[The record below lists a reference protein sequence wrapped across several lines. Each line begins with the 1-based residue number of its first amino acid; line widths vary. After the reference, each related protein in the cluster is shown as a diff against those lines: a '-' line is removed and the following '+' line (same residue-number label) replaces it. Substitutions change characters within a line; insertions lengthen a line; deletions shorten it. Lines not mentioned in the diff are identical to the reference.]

1 VLGRVISQSEFAARL
16 PVGTD
21 VDAAL
26 TLFASGAP
34 LRTRRASDGAAA
46 RHGQDKQ
53 PHGVGLDRMVDVR
66 KSLLSFS
73 RVEGAPLRASL
84 DWPDGELVRFRVAVS
99 HEGSARPIEV
109 CRALFGDEATAH
121 ADLARLGLW
130 GGAGGELVDPL
141 DTATLRHRPAIIAA
155 PEADG
160 PAEPPS
166 LSL

>member
-1 VLGRVISQSEFAARL
+1 LDGAGARC
-16 PVGTD
+16 
-21 VDAAL
+21 AC
-26 TLFASGAP
+26 GAP

-73 RVEGAPLRASL
+73 RVEGASLRASL

-109 CRALFGDEATAH
+109 CRALFGDEAA
-121 ADLARLGLW
+121 AQVELARLSLW
-130 GGAGGELVDPL
+130 GGAGGELIDPL
-141 DTATLRHRPAIIAA
+141 NTAALRHRPAVSAA
-155 PEADG
+155 PPADDRV
-160 PAEPPS
+160 PPPS
-166 LSL
+166 LSP